1 MITTQRFLMVV
12 VAGMLLGSFLN
23 AQQSDS
29 QLSAGVPR
37 LVNFSARAVDA
48 QGKTI
53 TGIAGVTFAIY
64 ADQSNGAPLWMETQ
78 NVQADTKG
86 NYIVQLGST
95 KPEGLPLDLFTS
107 GGARWLE
114 VTINGGQEQP
124 RILLLSV
131 PYALKAAD
139 AETVGGLPA
148 SAFVLANRSQENR
161 SAAQTSPTSNVT
173 RNTPPPPVNPAVTGK
188 GATGFV
194 PVWDSASDIID
205 SVVSQKNSLIGI
217 NTATPAARLDVN
229 GKSDVRDTLTLFPRG
244 TDPTLAVNGTK
255 FRVAS
260 TGEITFASGQTF
272 PGTAQLVANN
282 AFTGDQ
288 LISGDGAFY
297 GLTVSSPNY
306 LALDLQAPEAGV
318 GTGIEIATTGTSGM
332 SWQILNT
339 GSGAPQGANKLNFR
353 NDSAGID
360 VMTMTATGDVIM
372 SGNALQHRTSG
383 GMVKAMLHFSPF
395 NGGRIISCFNSN
407 LSGAAATTPPCG
419 FVFDITGAG
428 DYIFDFGFEV
438 DDRFYSATPGT
449 QFSGVQ
455 VGLSACG
462 NQDGQ
467 CLHTGSLTNNQVE
480 VTSIFNGF
488 VDSKIHL
495 IVY

>member
-148 SAFVLANRSQENR
+148 SAFMLAT
-161 SAAQTSPTSNVT
+161 APGAGGTSINAITNAGANS
-173 RNTPPPPVNPAVTGK
+173 NTPALSGTG
-188 GATGFV
+188 T
-194 PVWDSASDIID
+194 
-205 SVVSQKNSLIGI
+205 
-217 NTATPAARLDVN
+217 
-229 GKSDVRDTLTLFPRG
+229 
-244 TDPTLAVNGTK
+244 TDFLPLWTN
-255 FRVAS
+255 S
-260 TGEITFASGQTF
+260 TGT
-272 PGTAQLVANN
+272 L
-282 AFTGDQ
+282 
-288 LISGDGAFY
+288 
-297 GLTVSSPNY
+297 
-306 LALDLQAPEAGV
+306 
-318 GTGIEIATTGTSGM
+318 
-332 SWQILNT
+332 
-339 GSGAPQGANKLNFR
+339 
-353 NDSAGID
+353 
-360 VMTMTATGDVIM
+360 
-372 SGNALQHRTSG
+372 GNSVL
-383 GMVKAMLHFSPF
+383 F
-395 NGGRIISCFNSN
+395 
-407 LSGAAATTPPCG
+407 
-419 FVFDITGAG
+419 
-428 DYIFDFGFEV
+428 
-438 DDRFYSATPGT
+438 
-449 QFSGVQ
+449 
-455 VGLSACG
+455 
-462 NQDGQ
+462 
-467 CLHTGSLTNNQVE
+467 
-480 VTSIFNGF
+480 
-488 VDSKIHL
+488 
-495 IVY
+495 